1 MNYFFSAC
9 FILISKIIQLAISL
23 ARILAYFF
31 KRTCIIYGTHTFKTM
46 FIVDL
51 IDIRR
56 HQTGIKHAYLN
67 WIFILNGKMHGEVYT
82 SITVLFIMAVT
93 VFY

>member
-9 FILISKIIQLAISL
+9 FLLIPKIIQLAISL

-31 KRTCIIYGTHTFKTM
+31 HKKRGPVSFMEPILQNK

-56 HQTGIKHAYLN
+56 YQLGSKHAYIKL
-67 WIFILNGKMHGEVYT
+67 
-82 SITVLFIMAVT
+82 
-93 VFY
+93 VFHFEW

>member
-9 FILISKIIQLAISL
+9 FLLIPIIIQLAISL
-23 ARILAYFF
+23 ACILAYFF
-31 KRTCIIYGTHTFKTM
+31 QKKRTCIIYGTHTFKNK

-56 HQTGIKHAYLN
+56 YQSGSKHAY
-67 WIFILNGKMHGEVYT
+67 IKFGF
-82 SITVLFIMAVT
+82 SF
-93 VFY
+93 